1 VNLQLLAV
9 VVVFFAKREEDVGI
23 VVVVVVVK
31 SNISLFFPC
40 VGCEGEVDELRF
52 PFKKKKL

>member
-40 VGCEGEVDELRF
+40 VGCEEVDELRF